1 MCGNQGVEWHV
12 DLWGVGQDSEH
23 AATATPVEC
32 SAIYDLRFRR
42 VLLVYVDQE
51 LLRDPVRA

>member
-1 MCGNQGVEWHV
+1 MCGNQGIEWRV
-12 DLWGVGQDSEH
+12 DLWGVGQNFEH